1 MRLDARRIALAAS
14 ILALALTP
22 LAFCLAPLLAQR
34 VYVDEHGLLA
44 GQAATTVGQPS
55 PAGRS
60 CS

>member
-1 MRLDARRIALAAS
+1 MPLDARRIALAAS

-44 GQAATTVGQPS
+44 GQAAEPGLRPWLRRTTN
-55 PAGRS
+55 
-60 CS
+60 